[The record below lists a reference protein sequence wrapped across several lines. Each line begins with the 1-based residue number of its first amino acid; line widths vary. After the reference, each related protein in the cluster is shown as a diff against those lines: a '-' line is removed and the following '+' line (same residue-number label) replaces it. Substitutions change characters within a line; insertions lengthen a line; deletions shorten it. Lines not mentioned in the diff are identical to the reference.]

1 MLKCVSKY
9 ESLQILAEI
18 HEGICGAYQSGI
30 KMRWLIHR
38 YGYFWPS
45 VLKDCIE
52 YAQGCEPYQ
61 RHGPIPRILAAELS
75 SIIRPWPFRGWV
87 VDLIGKVRPN
97 SRKKNSFVMVATNYF
112 TKWVKAKAY
121 KDVNEHDVIQFYK
134 DMIIHRFGLPETI
147 TVDNG
152 QVFNSSRVKAFAQ
165 DHGIKLLN
173 STPYYAQANG
183 QAESTNK
190 IITNNIRKVVDNNP
204 TCWDEL
210 LSEVFW
216 AYRTSKRLSINITP
230 YSLVY
235 GHDTVIP
242 VEITVKSLRVARQN
256 QLSHVDYES
265 AMLALLYDINEQQIA
280 ALNSIIIQK
289 KKVALAYNKRIKPKS
304 FSVGDMV

>member
-1 MLKCVSKY
+1 MGFRLVLYKRGAESLLLKCVSKY

-190 IITNNIRKVVDNNP
+190 II
-204 TCWDEL
+204 
-210 LSEVFW
+210 
-216 AYRTSKRLSINITP
+216 RTI
-230 YSLVY
+230 
-235 GHDTVIP
+235 
-242 VEITVKSLRVARQN
+242 
-256 QLSHVDYES
+256 
-265 AMLALLYDINEQQIA
+265 
-280 ALNSIIIQK
+280 
-289 KKVALAYNKRIKPKS
+289 
-304 FSVGDMV
+304 